1 MGRGTGREGDGNYIQ
16 NIIARNLIFRSKCA
30 KNVLQPGYARPA
42 GESKR
47 FLRRIKPLASR
58 EWNTPHTL
66 ALGKGHFA
74 GWMKGKWD
82 REVRRFENIFINII
96 ARYFIFM

>member
-1 MGRGTGREGDGNYIQ
+1 MRFADGAGELECARGENGKGNMEGGDGNYIQ

-30 KNVLQPGYARPA
+30 KNVLRPGYARPA

-47 FLRRIKPLASR
+47 LFRRIKPLASR

-66 ALGKGHFA
+66 ALFKGHFA
-74 GWMKGKWD
+74 AWRKGK
-82 REVRRFENIFINII
+82 
-96 ARYFIFM
+96 